1 MDGWVLRKGCL
12 LTGVVSGIVFLLATL
27 LLVVVVSFPTRA
39 GNTSRLCSLLHCG
52 LTLLSSSLG
61 LVTAVLNLV
70 DANFVFAC
78 LATIIAVS
86 QAVDGYQTWERYRVV
101 YEHEGR
107 RRPLW
112 HTYMAYAYICVF
124 FCLPFLITSVYWAT
138 QELGDGEAQPSSS
151 SANPFGYV
159 LFFLYALSVP
169 SRLWWDSSLGC
180 AFINRIYELR
190 VAILAPRGSGEK
202 ASACQQ
208 DEVLGSVARR
218 ALVYLGVSFTVNIF
232 IHIPLLALIPFVTV
246 YTTVFNLCFALAT
259 HFCFHSRGPPLDV
272 LGFPVRAVLILSR
285 VVRDVW
291 RQGKCW
297 RSRGDR
303 ARPEQGEERAARRE
317 RRSRTEGQEA
327 GREQVSQ
334 GGRSSDQAWEGVES
348 EPFSSFTPASRVR
361 ERGTD
366 AAHTCSMGLSLLSS
380 GPSQLESSGGFAPF
394 FQGRAGPG
402 PSYSS
407 EAGNKPQEGCGV
419 EVRADNVGGGK
430 PKAQAQQDGEV

>member
-1 MDGWVLRKGCL
+1 
-12 LTGVVSGIVFLLATL
+12 
-27 LLVVVVSFPTRA
+27 
-39 GNTSRLCSLLHCG
+39 
-52 LTLLSSSLG
+52 
-61 LVTAVLNLV
+61 
-70 DANFVFAC
+70 
-78 LATIIAVS
+78 
-86 QAVDGYQTWERYRVV
+86 
-101 YEHEGR
+101 
-107 RRPLW
+107 
-112 HTYMAYAYICVF
+112 
-124 FCLPFLITSVYWAT
+124 
-138 QELGDGEAQPSSS
+138 
-151 SANPFGYV
+151 
-159 LFFLYALSVP
+159 
-169 SRLWWDSSLGC
+169 
-180 AFINRIYELR
+180 
-190 VAILAPRGSGEK
+190 
-202 ASACQQ
+202 
-208 DEVLGSVARR
+208 
-218 ALVYLGVSFTVNIF
+218 
-232 IHIPLLALIPFVTV
+232 LIPFVTV